1 MKIIRDVHKLQ
12 QVCLDLRSQGLKIAL
27 VPTMGYFHEGH
38 LSLMRWARQ
47 NCDQLIVSLFVN
59 PTQFAPHEDLAAYP
73 RDLERDKDLAQ
84 KERVDILFTPRPE
97 DLYLPGHSTWVEAP
111 DLARNLCGASR
122 PTHFRGVA
130 TIVCKLFNLTLPHVA
145 VFGQKDWQQ
154 LTIIKRMVKDLNL
167 PIDVVGRPIVREP
180 DGLAMSSRN
189 TYLSLTERK
198 QACFIY
204 KGLLM
209 AQTMVKDT
217 QEQAETI
224 KRALK
229 EFYQKNIPAGRID
242 YIELVH
248 PEQLT
253 PVSLIDQPTL
263 LAVAIFLGRAR
274 LIDNILLA
282 KGKRLRGRG

>member
-1 MKIIRDVHKLQ
+1 
-12 QVCLDLRSQGLKIAL
+12 
-27 VPTMGYFHEGH
+27 MGYFHEGH

-59 PTQFAPHEDLAAYP
+59 PTQFAPNEDLEAYP
-73 RDLERDKDLAQ
+73 RDLDRDKKLAQ
-84 KERVDILFTPRPE
+84 KEKVDILFTPKPE
-97 DLYLPGHSTWVEAP
+97 ALYLPGHCTWVEVP
-111 DLARNLCGASR
+111 DLAQNLCAKAR

-130 TIVCKLFNLTLPHVA
+130 TIVCKLFNLTLPHLA

-167 PIDVVGRPIVREP
+167 PIEVVGRPIVRET

-189 TYLSLTERK
+189 TYLTPAERK
-198 QACFIY
+198 QAPFIY

-209 AQTMVKDT
+209 AQTMVKQT
-217 QEQAETI
+217 HVQAETI
-224 KRALK
+224 KNALK
-229 EFYQKNIPAGRID
+229 EFYKKNLPSGKID

-263 LAVAIFLGRAR
+263 LAVAIFLGHAR
-274 LIDNILLA
+274 LIDNIV
-282 KGKRLRGRG
+282 LRV

>member
-27 VPTMGYFHEGH
+27 VPTMGCFHEGH

-263 LAVAIFLGRAR
+263 LAVAIFLGKAR
-274 LIDNILLA
+274 LIDNILLRG
-282 KGKRLRGRG
+282 KG

>member
-12 QVCLDLRSQGLKIAL
+12 QVCLDLRSQSLKIAL

-84 KERVDILFTPRPE
+84 KEGVDILFTPGTE
-97 DLYLPGHSTWVEAP
+97 DLYLPGHSTWVEVP

-154 LTIIKRMVKDLNL
+154 LTIIKRMVRDLNL

-263 LAVAIFLGRAR
+263 LAVAIFLGKAR
-274 LIDNILLA
+274 LIDNILLRD
-282 KGKRLRGRG
+282 KG

>member
-12 QVCLDLRSQGLKIAL
+12 QVCLDLRSQSLKIAL

-154 LTIIKRMVKDLNL
+154 LTIIKRMVRDLNL

-282 KGKRLRGRG
+282 KG

>member
-1 MKIIRDVHKLQ
+1 MKIISDVHKLQ
-12 QVCLDLRSQGLKIAL
+12 QICLDLRSQGKKIAL

-59 PTQFAPHEDLAAYP
+59 PTQFAPNEDLEAYP
-73 RDLERDKDLAQ
+73 RDLDRDKKLAQ
-84 KERVDILFTPRPE
+84 KERVDILFTPKPE
-97 DLYLPGHSTWVEAP
+97 DLYLPGHCTWVEVP
-111 DLARNLCGASR
+111 DLAQNLCAKAR

-130 TIVCKLFNLTLPHVA
+130 TIVCKLFNLTLPHLA
-145 VFGQKDWQQ
+145 IFGQKDWQQ

-167 PIDVVGRPIVREP
+167 PIEVVGRPIVREP

-189 TYLSLTERK
+189 TYLTPAERK
-198 QACFIY
+198 QAPFIY

-209 AQTMVKDT
+209 AQTMVKQT
-217 QEQAETI
+217 HVQAETI
-224 KRALK
+224 KNALK
-229 EFYQKNIPAGRID
+229 EFYKENIPSGKID

-263 LAVAIFLGRAR
+263 LAVAIFLGHAR
-274 LIDNILLA
+274 LIDNIV
-282 KGKRLRGRG
+282 LRV

>member
-1 MKIIRDVHKLQ
+1 MKIISNVQKLQ
-12 QVCLDLRSQGLKIAL
+12 QFCLDQRAQGLKIGL

-47 NCDQLIVSLFVN
+47 HCDCLIVSLFVN
-59 PTQFAPHEDLAAYP
+59 PTQFAPHEDLDTYP
-73 RDLERDKDLAQ
+73 RNLKHDKDLAR
-84 KERVDILFTPRPE
+84 KEGVDILFTPSTE
-97 DLYLPGHSTWVEAP
+97 EIYLPDHATWVQVP
-111 DLARNLCGASR
+111 DLASHLCGASR
-122 PTHFRGVA
+122 PTHFKGVA
-130 TIVCKLFNLTLPHVA
+130 TIVCKLFNITLPHIA

-154 LTIIKRMVKDLNL
+154 LAIIKRMAKDLNI
-167 PIDVVGRPIVREP
+167 PVQVVGRPIVREP

-189 TYLSLTERK
+189 VYLSPTERK
-198 QACFIY
+198 QAPFIY

-209 AQTMVKDT
+209 ARNMVKDPC
-217 QEQAETI
+217 QEPEKI
-224 KRALK
+224 KNALK

-282 KGKRLRGRG
+282 KG

>member
-1 MKIIRDVHKLQ
+1 MEIIHDPAAMTAWSKEQAKKGRTL
-12 QVCLDLRSQGLKIAL
+12 GF

-38 LSLMRWARQ
+38 LSLMRRAGELA
-47 NCDQLIVSLFVN
+47 DLVVVSLFVN

-84 KERVDILFTPRPE
+84 KEGVDILFTPGTE
-97 DLYLPGHSTWVEAP
+97 DLYLPGHSTWVEVP

-154 LTIIKRMVKDLNL
+154 LTIIKRMVRDLNL

-263 LAVAIFLGRAR
+263 LAVAIFLGKAR
-274 LIDNILLA
+274 LIDNILSRD
-282 KGKRLRGRG
+282 KG

>member
-1 MKIIRDVHKLQ
+1 MKIISDVHKLQ

-59 PTQFAPHEDLAAYP
+59 PTQFAPHEDLEAYP

-84 KERVDILFTPRPE
+84 KEGVDILFTPSPE
-97 DLYLPGHSTWVEAP
+97 DLYLPGHSTWVEVP

-130 TIVCKLFNLTLPHVA
+130 TIVCKLFNLILPHVA

-189 TYLSLTERK
+189 AYLSLTERK

-217 QEQAETI
+217 YEQAETI

-229 EFYQKNIPAGRID
+229 EFYQKNIPDGRID

-263 LAVAIFLGRAR
+263 LAVAIYLGKAR
-274 LIDNILLA
+274 LIDNILLE
-282 KGKRLRGRG
+282 K